1 MNVRKRIFAFLFAVL
16 AMALLT
22 ACGRW
27 DYSRE
32 AVKAANEAQGQTLRV
47 EFKVNQTFTNA
58 LRAAAEDNIQP
69 DDVDKAMTMDKSIE
83 KLLTSGYRL
92 DVYALRADVDADQA
106 AAQLADEF
114 IDRLSGCEDE
124 GYISMVKAEN
134 GYFYEAVLV
143 YKHSGDGSGS
153 GSGSGNEGGDSSA
166 QWVSWDSG
174 KLHFMRDAD
183 QHIDSTLSSDDLET
197 IKSALVAYGDLDAEA
212 SFSFSSVINLAIDQD
227 SGIKTIGESVFG
239 TSDSRNPNKTLQSV
253 TLAGVTE
260 LGDNAFQNCRML
272 NVVDGTE
279 QLTTVGDYAFY
290 STTELKTISLP
301 NVTDLGMWSFYI
313 SGLTFVSIPSVT
325 EIETYTFAGTSLSST
340 ESIVMPKV
348 TSCGNNSFYSCDK
361 LSSFDFSKITELG
374 NAAFAYSGLTEV
386 DGLVTSTIPQCAFQ
400 GCRKLETVDLTGV
413 KNIGL
418 LAFDG
423 CSVLQTIK
431 LDNDLTD
438 IESMAFQNVA
448 SSANKTVNIYCGTG
462 EDDFIAMLKNA
473 VGDNPLVGTD
483 EDKMLEYVGL
493 DGHTINYYSAA

>member
-58 LRAAAEDNIQP
+58 LRAAVEDNIQP

-92 DVYALRADVDADQA
+92 DVYALRADIDADQA

-114 IDRLSGCEDE
+114 VNRLAGCKDE
-124 GYISMVKAEN
+124 GFISMVKAEN

-143 YKHSGDGSGS
+143 YKHSGDGS

-174 KLHFMRDAD
+174 KLHFMRDAN

-290 STTELKTISLP
+290 NTVALKTISLP
-301 NVTDLGMWSFYI
+301 NVTDLGEWTFCY
-313 SGLTFVSIPSVT
+313 SGLTSVSIPSVT
-325 EIETYTFAGTSLSST
+325 EIKTYTFACTSLSST

-348 TSCGNNSFYSCDK
+348 TSCGNNSFYGCES
-361 LSSFDFSKITELG
+361 LSSFDFSEITELG
-374 NAAFAYSGLTEV
+374 DAAFAYSGLTKV

-400 GCRKLETVDLTGV
+400 GCKNLTTVDLTGV

-418 LAFDG
+418 MAFDG

-431 LDNDLTD
+431 LDHDLTD
-438 IESMAFQNVA
+438 IAMHAFRSVA
-448 SSANKTVNIYCGTG
+448 SSAGKTVNIYCGTG
-462 EDDFIAMLKNA
+462 EDSFIAMLKDA
-473 VGDNPLVGTD
+473 VGDEPLVGTD
-483 EDKMLEYVGL
+483 KDDMLKYVGL
-493 DGHTINYYSAA
+493 DGHTINY